1 MTAPRLC
8 LAVFLLGATP
18 LAAAGPDVD
27 PRIASLLADVSAA
40 RLEATLKKLESFQ
53 TRHLLSSTDTPGR
66 GIGAARQWILDEMK
80 SYSPRLD
87 VSFDTYRTP
96 KQRDPVTREGA
107 VRNVMAGLPG
117 RTAGAFYLVG

>member
-8 LAVFLLGATP
+8 LAVFLLAATAPAAAP

-27 PRIASLLADVSAA
+27 PRIASLLAEVSPA
-40 RLEATLKKLESFQ
+40 RLESTLKKLESFQ

-80 SYSPRLD
+80 SYSPRLQ
-87 VSFDTYRTP
+87 VSFDTYRIP
-96 KQRDPVTREGA
+96 KQGERVTREVE
-107 VRNVMAGLPG
+107 VRNVMAILPG
-117 RTAGAFYLVG
+117 R